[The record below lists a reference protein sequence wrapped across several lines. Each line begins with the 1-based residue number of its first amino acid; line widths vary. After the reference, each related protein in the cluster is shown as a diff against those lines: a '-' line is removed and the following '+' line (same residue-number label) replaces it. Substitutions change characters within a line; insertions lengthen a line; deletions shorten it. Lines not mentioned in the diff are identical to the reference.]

1 MYLCKL
7 HSTAMIDVQKLKFS
21 YSQKHLLDGLSF
33 ELDKGDFC
41 AIVGPNGS
49 GKTTLLKLMTG
60 LLQPQGGSVQV
71 GGQPLNSLSAME
83 KARLMAYVA
92 QRQDV
97 VFDFSVF
104 DTVLMGRNPHQSR
117 WETASS
123 HDVQVVEEVLQLTG
137 LADYRNR
144 MLTELSGGEVQ
155 RVMIARAMAQQTP
168 VILLDE
174 PLSNLD
180 ITYQFEVMDI
190 LQHLNKQNDTTIVII
205 LHDLSF
211 VKKYAHKVLMLQNGT
226 LKHFGPVDDVLTE
239 PNVREVF
246 HLSSHYGLDANGHVY
261 RTSPHP

>member
-1 MYLCKL
+1 
-7 HSTAMIDVQKLKFS
+7 MIDIQDLKFS

-33 ELDKGDFC
+33 ELEKGDFC

-71 GGQPLNSLSAME
+71 GGQPLHSLSAME

-92 QRQDV
+92 QRQEV

-180 ITYQFEVMDI
+180 ITYQFEV
-190 LQHLNKQNDTTIVII
+190 LQNLNKQNNTTVVII

-211 VKKYAHKVLMLQNGT
+211 VKKYAHKVLMLQKGA
-226 LKHFGPVDDVLTE
+226 LKHFGSVNDTLTE
-239 PNVREVF
+239 EYVREVF
-246 HLSSHYGLDANGHVY
+246 SLSPNYHLDENGHVF
-261 RTSPHP
+261 RMEN

>member
-137 LADYRNR
+137 LSDYRNR
-144 MLTELSGGEVQ
+144 MPALW
-155 RVMIARAMAQQTP
+155 P
-168 VILLDE
+168 
-174 PLSNLD
+174 
-180 ITYQFEVMDI
+180 
-190 LQHLNKQNDTTIVII
+190 NK
-205 LHDLSF
+205 
-211 VKKYAHKVLMLQNGT
+211 
-226 LKHFGPVDDVLTE
+226 
-239 PNVREVF
+239 R
-246 HLSSHYGLDANGHVY
+246 LSSCSMN
-261 RTSPHP
+261 RSPTWTSLISLR

>member
-1 MYLCKL
+1 
-7 HSTAMIDVQKLKFS
+7 MIDVRELEFA
-21 YSQKHLLDGLSF
+21 YSQKQVLQDVSLHL
-33 ELDKGDFC
+33 EQGDFC

-71 GGQPLNSLSAME
+71 GGKPLNSLSAME

-123 HDVQVVEEVLQLTG
+123 HDVQVVVEVLQLTG

-190 LQHLNKQNDTTIVII
+190 LQHLNKQNNTTIVII

-211 VKKYAHKVLMLQNGT
+211 VKKYAHKVLMLQNGA
-226 LKHFGPVDDVLTE
+226 LQHFGPVDDVLTE
-239 PNVREVF
+239 QNVREVF

-261 RTSPHP
+261 RTAPHP

>member
-1 MYLCKL
+1 
-7 HSTAMIDVQKLKFS
+7 MIDVKELQFA
-21 YSQKHLLDGLSF
+21 YSQKQVLHDLSLHL
-33 ELDKGDFC
+33 EKGDFC

-123 HDVQVVEEVLQLTG
+123 HDMEVVERVLQLTG
-137 LADYRNR
+137 LTDYRSR

-190 LQHLNKQNDTTIVII
+190 LQNLNKQNNTTVVII

-211 VKKYAHKVLMLQNGT
+211 VKKYAHKVLMLQKGA
-226 LKHFGPVDDVLTE
+226 LKHFGSVNDTLTE
-239 PNVREVF
+239 EYVREVF
-246 HLSSHYGLDANGHVY
+246 SLSPNYHLDENGHVF
-261 RTSPHP
+261 RMEN

>member
-1 MYLCKL
+1 
-7 HSTAMIDVQKLKFS
+7 MIDVQDLKFS

-33 ELDKGDFC
+33 GLDRGDFC

-71 GGQPLNSLSAME
+71 GGQPLNSLLAME

-123 HDVQVVEEVLQLTG
+123 QDVQVVEEVLQLTG

-190 LQHLNKQNDTTIVII
+190 LQHLNKQNNTTIVII

-226 LKHFGPVDDVLTE
+226 LQHFGPVDDVLTE

-261 RTSPHP
+261 RTSTQP

>member
-1 MYLCKL
+1 MYLCRL
-7 HSTAMIDVQKLKFS
+7 QSTAMIDVQDLKFS

-33 ELDKGDFC
+33 GLDKGDFC

-49 GKTTLLKLMTG
+49 GKTTLLKLMMG

-190 LQHLNKQNDTTIVII
+190 LQHLNKQNNTTIVII

-226 LKHFGPVDDVLTE
+226 LKHFGPVDNVLTE

>member
-1 MYLCKL
+1 
-7 HSTAMIDVQKLKFS
+7 MIDVQKLKFS
-21 YSQKHLLDGLSF
+21 YPQKLVLQDVSLHL
-33 ELDKGDFC
+33 EKGDFC

-60 LLQPQGGSVQV
+60 LLQPQGGTVQV
-71 GGQPLNSLSAME
+71 GGKLLNLLSAME

-92 QRQDV
+92 QRQEV

-123 HDVQVVEEVLQLTG
+123 HDVKVVEEVLQLTG

-155 RVMIARAMAQQTP
+155 RVMIARAMVQQTP

-190 LQHLNKQNDTTIVII
+190 LQHLNKQNNTTVVII

-211 VKKYAHKVLMLQNGT
+211 VKKYAHKVLMLQKGS
-226 LKHFGPVDDVLTE
+226 LRHFGPVDEVLTE

-261 RTSPHP
+261 RTSTHP

>member
-1 MYLCKL
+1 
-7 HSTAMIDVQKLKFS
+7 MIDVQELQFA
-21 YSQKHLLDGLSF
+21 YSQKQVLQDVSLHL
-33 ELDKGDFC
+33 EKGDFC

-71 GGQPLNSLSAME
+71 GGQPLHSLSAME

-92 QRQDV
+92 QRQEV

-190 LQHLNKQNDTTIVII
+190 LQNLNKQKNTTVVII

-211 VKKYAHKVLMLQNGT
+211 VKKYAHKVLMLQKGV
-226 LKHFGPVDDVLTE
+226 LKHFGLVNDTLTE
-239 PNVREVF
+239 EYVREVF
-246 HLSSHYGLDANGHVY
+246 SLSSSYHLDENGHVF
-261 RTSPHP
+261 RMEN

>member
-1 MYLCKL
+1 
-7 HSTAMIDVQKLKFS
+7 MIDVRELEFA
-21 YSQKHLLDGLSF
+21 YSQKQVLQDVSLHL
-33 ELDKGDFC
+33 EQGDFC

-71 GGQPLNSLSAME
+71 GGKPLNSLSAME

-123 HDVQVVEEVLQLTG
+123 HDVQVVVEVLQLTG

-190 LQHLNKQNDTTIVII
+190 LQHLNKQNNTTIVII

-211 VKKYAHKVLMLQNGT
+211 VKKYAHKVLMLQNGA
-226 LKHFGPVDDVLTE
+226 LQHFGPVDDVLTE
-239 PNVREVF
+239 QNVREVF

-261 RTSPHP
+261 RTTPHP

>member
-1 MYLCKL
+1 
-7 HSTAMIDVQKLKFS
+7 MIDVRELEFA
-21 YSQKHLLDGLSF
+21 YSQKQVLQDVFLHL
-33 ELDKGDFC
+33 EQGDFC

-137 LADYRNR
+137 LSDYRNR

-190 LQHLNKQNDTTIVII
+190 LQHLNKQNNTTIVII

-211 VKKYAHKVLMLQNGT
+211 VKKYAHKVLMLQKGS
-226 LKHFGPVDDVLTE
+226 LKHFGSVDDVLTE
-239 PNVREVF
+239 QNVREVF

-261 RTSPHP
+261 RTTPHP

>member
-1 MYLCKL
+1 MYLCSL
-7 HSTAMIDVQKLKFS
+7 QSTAMIAVQDLKFS

-33 ELDKGDFC
+33 ELEKGDFC
-41 AIVGPNGS
+41 AIIGPNGS

-60 LLQPQGGSVQV
+60 LLNPQAGSVQV
-71 GGQPLNSLSAME
+71 DGKPLNTLSPMQ

-92 QRQDV
+92 QRQEV

-104 DTVLMGRNPHQSR
+104 DTVLMGRNPHQGR
-117 WETASS
+117 WENASAA
-123 HDVQVVEEVLQLTG
+123 DKQVAEEVLQQTG
-137 LADYRNR
+137 LTDYRNR

-190 LQHLNKQNDTTIVII
+190 LQNLNKQKNTTVVII

-211 VKKYAHKVLMLQNGT
+211 VKKYAHKVLMLQKGA
-226 LKHFGPVDDVLTE
+226 LKHFGSVNDTLTE
-239 PNVREVF
+239 EYVREVF
-246 HLSSHYGLDANGHVY
+246 SLSPNYHLDENGHVF
-261 RTSPHP
+261 RMEN

>member
-1 MYLCKL
+1 
-7 HSTAMIDVQKLKFS
+7 MIDVQELQFA
-21 YSQKHLLDGLSF
+21 YSQKQVLQHVSLHL
-33 ELDKGDFC
+33 EKGDFC

-60 LLQPQGGSVQV
+60 LLQPLGGSVQV

-92 QRQDV
+92 QRQEV

-123 HDVQVVEEVLQLTG
+123 YDVQVVKEVLQLTG

-190 LQHLNKQNDTTIVII
+190 LQHLNKQNNTTIVII

-211 VKKYAHKVLMLQNGT
+211 VKKYAHKVLMLQSGT
-226 LKHFGPVDDVLTE
+226 LQHFGPVDDVLTE

-261 RTSPHP
+261 RTTPHS